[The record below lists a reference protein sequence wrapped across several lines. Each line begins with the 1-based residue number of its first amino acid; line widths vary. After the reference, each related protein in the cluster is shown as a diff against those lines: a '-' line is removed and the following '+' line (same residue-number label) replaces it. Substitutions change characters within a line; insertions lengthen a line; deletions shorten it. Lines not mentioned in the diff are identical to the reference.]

1 MISPLILEIAAADRG
16 AAPGRGCG
24 NSAAADEEPA
34 AAAAAAAAAVEGE
47 EEASAARGSLPLPPL
62 APLPPL
68 SLHASYEGGSATP
81 LMIDSE
87 TRRRA
92 AAGSAVW
99 MRA

>member
-1 MISPLILEIAAADRG
+1 MILEIAAADRG
-16 AAPGRGCG
+16 AAPGRGFG
-24 NSAAADEEPA
+24 NSDDDEETAAAV
-34 AAAAAAAAAVEGE
+34 AAAVEE
-47 EEASAARGSLPLPPL
+47 EEASAAAAARGSFPLP
-62 APLPPL
+62 APAPPL